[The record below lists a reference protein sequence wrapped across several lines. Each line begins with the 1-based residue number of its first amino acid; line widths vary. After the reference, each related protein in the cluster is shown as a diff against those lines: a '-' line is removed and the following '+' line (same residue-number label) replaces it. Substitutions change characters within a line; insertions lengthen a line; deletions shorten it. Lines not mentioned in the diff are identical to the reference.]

1 MKPFSVEMA
10 CLLGIQNEIQAVW
23 SESLHTYFWF
33 HLEWK
38 IEYWQAPKVPKGK
51 PEIYYSSCISLKIS
65 WGHKL
70 DSIVGASI
78 VGTGLW

>member
-1 MKPFSVEMA
+1 MKAYIPISDF
-10 CLLGIQNEIQAVW
+10 IWNEKLNIDKLQKY
-23 SESLHTYFWF
+23 L
-33 HLEWK
+33 
-38 IEYWQAPKVPKGK
+38 KGK
-51 PEIYYSSCISLKIS
+51 PEIYYSSCISLKIF